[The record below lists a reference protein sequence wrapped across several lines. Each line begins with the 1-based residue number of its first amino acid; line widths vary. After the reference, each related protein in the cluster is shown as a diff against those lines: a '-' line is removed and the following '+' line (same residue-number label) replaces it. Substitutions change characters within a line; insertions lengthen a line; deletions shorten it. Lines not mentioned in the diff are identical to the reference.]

1 MSSYDRLTDQELVWL
16 LKQGDEKAFTAIY
29 HRYKAVLY
37 LHAFRRLQHKE
48 EVKDIIHE
56 LFSTLWL
63 KREEIQITGQLAG
76 YLYTAVRNRVL
87 DCIARKQTESD
98 YIRAFQQF
106 IDEGEALTDHRVREQ
121 QLAAVIEHEIAN
133 LPPKMR
139 EVFELSRK
147 AHLSHREIAERL
159 DLSELTVK
167 KHVNNALKIL
177 RGRLTIILFVISL
190 CGYIATIL

>member
-1 MSSYDRLTDQELVWL
+1 MSAYDRLTDQELTTL
-16 LKQGDEKAFTAIY
+16 LKQGDNQAFTAIY

-37 LHAFRRLQHKE
+37 LHAYKRLQSKE
-48 EVKDIIHE
+48 DVNDLIHE
-56 LFSTLWL
+56 LFTALWQ
-63 KREEIQITGQLAG
+63 KRDELQIGQLSA

-87 DCIARKQTESD
+87 DCIARKQTESN
-98 YIRAFQQF
+98 YIQAFQKF
-106 IDEGEALTDHRVREQ
+106 IDEGEAVADHRIREQ
-121 QLAAVIEHEIAN
+121 QLAAAIEQEIAN
-133 LPPKMR
+133 LPTKMR

-177 RGRLTIILFVISL
+177 RGRLTIILLFVLLSGL
-190 CGYIATIL
+190 AFIL

>member
-1 MSSYDRLTDQELVWL
+1 MSSYDCLTDQQLVQL
-16 LKQGDEKAFTAIY
+16 LKQDDEKAFTAIY

-37 LHAFRRLQHKE
+37 LHAYKMLQSKE
-48 EVKDIIHE
+48 DAKDIIHE
-56 LFSTLWL
+56 LFSTLWS
-63 KREEIQITGQLAG
+63 KRAEMQLLGQFSG

-87 DCIARKQTESD
+87 DSIARKQTESN
-98 YIRAFQQF
+98 YIHSFQQF
-106 IDEGEALTDHRVREQ
+106 IDKGEEVADHRIREQ
-121 QLAAVIEHEIAN
+121 QLASAIEQEIAN

-147 AHLSHREIAERL
+147 AHLSHREIAEHL

-177 RGRLTIILFVISL
+177 RGRLTILLILMLL
-190 CGYIATIL
+190 CNL